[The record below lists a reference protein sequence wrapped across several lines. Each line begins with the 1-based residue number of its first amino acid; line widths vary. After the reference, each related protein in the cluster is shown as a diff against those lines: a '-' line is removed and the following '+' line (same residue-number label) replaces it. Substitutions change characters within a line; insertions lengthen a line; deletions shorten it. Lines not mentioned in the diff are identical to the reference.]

1 MKASSPQFP
10 HSLFTCFNPLKYA
23 GAGNFVRSS
32 LSLSATFDRTHFDK
46 SMVWVNYNASVV
58 LIRLLLGALNSLLV
72 TKKITLPLN

>member
-10 HSLFTCFNPLKYA
+10 HSLFTCFNPKVCRCREL
-23 GAGNFVRSS
+23 VRSS

-46 SMVWVNYNASVV
+46 SMVWVNYNACVV
-58 LIRLLLGALNSLLV
+58 LIRLLLGALNTLPV